1 MKDRTSIYADFSLL
15 IVAIIWGSG
24 FVVTKNSLNHITP
37 YYLLAFRFMI
47 SFLLMG
53 LVFFKR
59 LKKAKLKDWKAG
71 LLIGIFLFGG
81 FATQTVGLNYTT
93 AGKQAF
99 ITASNVVMVPFIYW
113 GISKK
118 KPDIYEVIAVFLC
131 FTGIGILSFENNLR
145 FGYGEFLTFICAIF
159 FAFHIATI
167 GYFSKEHDPVVLSV
181 IQILV
186 AGVFSTIFA
195 LLLEPKIGNV
205 SNQTLFSILY
215 LAVFSTLIAFLVQ
228 NIAQKYTS
236 STHAA
241 IILSM
246 ESVFGGIMSL
256 IFLKEPFTIR
266 FLIGCLSI
274 LVSLLTTE
282 TKWSFLKKKVREKD
296 NAGKINGV

>member
-1 MKDRTSIYADFSLL
+1 MKDRSSIYADLSLL

-24 FVVTKNSLNHITP
+24 FIVTKNSLNHITP

-47 SFLLMG
+47 SFLLMS

-71 LLIGIFLFGG
+71 FLIGIFLFAG
-81 FATQTVGLNYTT
+81 FATQTVGLKYTT
-93 AGKQAF
+93 VGKQAF

-113 GISKK
+113 AISKK
-118 KPDIYEVIAVFLC
+118 KPDIYDVIAVFLC
-131 FTGIGILSFENNLR
+131 FTGIGILSFESNLR
-145 FGYGEFLTFICAIF
+145 LGYGEFLTFICAIF

-167 GYFSKEHDPVVLSV
+167 GYFSKEHDPIVLSV

-186 AGVFSTIFA
+186 AGILSTIFA
-195 LLLEPKIGNV
+195 LLLEPKIGKL
-205 SNQTLFSILY
+205 SNETLFSILY

-228 NIAQKYTS
+228 NVAQKYTS

-241 IILSM
+241 IILSL
-246 ESVFGGIMSL
+246 EAVFGGIMSL

-266 FLIGCLSI
+266 FLIGCISI
-274 LVSLLTTE
+274 LISILTTE
-282 TKWSFLKKKVREKD
+282 TKWSFLRKRLK
-296 NAGKINGV
+296 GNGDSSNIGGV

>member
-1 MKDRTSIYADFSLL
+1 MKNKSSVYADFSLL

-24 FVVTKNSLNHITP
+24 FVVTKNSLDYITP
-37 YYLLAFRFMI
+37 YYLLAYRFII
-47 SFLLMG
+47 SFLLMSI
-53 LVFFKR
+53 VFFNR

-81 FATQTVGLNYTT
+81 FATQTVGLKYTT
-93 AGKQAF
+93 VGKQAF

-118 KPDIYEVIAVFLC
+118 KPDIYEVIAVILC
-131 FTGIGILSFENNLR
+131 FTGIGILSFESNLR

-167 GYFSKEHDPVVLSV
+167 GYFSKEHDPIVLSV

-186 AGVFSTIFA
+186 AGIFSTIFA
-195 LLLEPKIGNV
+195 LTLEPKMGKM
-205 SNQTLFSILY
+205 SNETIYSILY
-215 LAVFSTLIAFLVQ
+215 LAIFSTLIAFLVQ
-228 NIAQKYTS
+228 NIAQKYTT

-241 IILSM
+241 IILSL
-246 ESVFGGIMSL
+246 EAVFGGIMSL

-266 FLIGCLSI
+266 FLIGCISI
-274 LVSLLTTE
+274 LVSIITTE
-282 TKWSFLKKKVREKD
+282 TKWSFLRKKVND
-296 NAGKINGV
+296 NNNSSKTHKV